1 MEYLKDILPIIIY
14 ILLIILITLLIVLC
28 IKALKTLK
36 KVDGIVDNVDK
47 KVRALDGLFS
57 IVEVTIDKITAATET
72 IIGGFVG
79 FFESLFKKKKIK
91 KEEDE

>member
-28 IKALKTLK
+28 VKALKTLK

-47 KVRALDGLFS
+47 KVKALDGLFS
-57 IVEVTIDKITAATET
+57 IVEVTTDKLTVATET
-72 IIGGFVG
+72 IIGAVVGFVQK
-79 FFESLFKKKKIK
+79 LFKSKKIDK
-91 KEEDE
+91 EDE

>member
-1 MEYLKDILPIIIY
+1 MPNEEENKKKRVKLKRAKIN
-14 ILLIILITLLIVLC
+14 
-28 IKALKTLK
+28 KTK
-36 KVDGIVDNVDK
+36 PVDNVDK